1 MKIVIFFRKHND
13 LDHGL
18 PIVDHLV
25 RNKKQYVEV
34 YGVREDYKSCDKHL
48 NYLKNKLSLKV
59 NSFEHV
65 YNSKMDSM
73 IISAITRIKLLSE
86 LLPKNII
93 GTIISIFKHNI
104 VRLLEYMASGPVKR
118 FVSTLE
124 SDSVVLVDYG
134 TEPLYPFRYILKH
147 CKQKNI
153 RIIAYQHGYSVFT
166 NRDPIKIKKSFLP
179 KKLHS
184 ILFAKPPRKYYD
196 KYLVGPYQKDN
207 FFKGTTYKDFKQLS
221 IVEEIGTPRFCTEWE
236 DIFINNDK
244 DICASK
250 HNKISNSE
258 DSINVVFFLSSSK
271 FNLDQGLLYETIDEL
286 RNLKKVNLLIKPH
299 PCSGVPSLIKDNIFN
314 DNISNLSSS
323 ELIKWAD
330 LGIIFGSSMGFQML
344 EERVGLIF
352 PTYLDKNSTI
362 YEENNVAIVV
372 DSLKEMIDFM
382 VEYPSKNNM
391 PNELTISNFRNKYI
405 YNNMT
410 YNEIMDAYCYFV

>member
-134 TEPLYPFRYILKH
+134 TESLYPFRYILKH

-153 RIIAYQHGYSVFT
+153 ELSHTSMVIQSLPIVIQLKSKNHSYQ
-166 NRDPIKIKKSFLP
+166 
-179 KKLHS
+179 
-184 ILFAKPPRKYYD
+184 
-196 KYLVGPYQKDN
+196 
-207 FFKGTTYKDFKQLS
+207 
-221 IVEEIGTPRFCTEWE
+221 
-236 DIFINNDK
+236 
-244 DICASK
+244 
-250 HNKISNSE
+250 
-258 DSINVVFFLSSSK
+258 
-271 FNLDQGLLYETIDEL
+271 
-286 RNLKKVNLLIKPH
+286 
-299 PCSGVPSLIKDNIFN
+299 
-314 DNISNLSSS
+314 
-323 ELIKWAD
+323 
-330 LGIIFGSSMGFQML
+330 
-344 EERVGLIF
+344 
-352 PTYLDKNSTI
+352 KNSTLSYSLNHLVSI
-362 YEENNVAIVV
+362 MINILLVLTKRIIFLKALHIKILNNY
-372 DSLKEMIDFM
+372 L
-382 VEYPSKNNM
+382 
-391 PNELTISNFRNKYI
+391 
-405 YNNMT
+405 
-410 YNEIMDAYCYFV
+410 